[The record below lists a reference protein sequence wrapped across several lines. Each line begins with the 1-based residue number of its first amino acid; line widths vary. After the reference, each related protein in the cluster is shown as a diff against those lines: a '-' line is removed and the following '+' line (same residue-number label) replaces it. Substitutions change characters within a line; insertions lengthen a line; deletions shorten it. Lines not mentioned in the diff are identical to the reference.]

1 MNNLNEIQLFRAN
14 LAKELNY
21 DITKAQKVCDFIF
34 DTPTEG
40 APIEG
45 MIEFTSE
52 TQDGI
57 YFIQPDKSLIHESVA
72 TDEQKKSSIAVGV
85 RMGDKFANVVLHDVA
100 DGKEI
105 ELCTESC
112 GTEAFFH
119 DNIDDAVADY
129 NGRGN
134 TEDIRSALNPEI
146 KLKDGEYIP
155 ALGELYLLFINR
167 KAVNKALEE
176 AGGEPM
182 TDCYWSSSEYSSS
195 NAWFL
200 FFNFGYTWNYYKY
213 NSYVV
218 RPAVAV

>member
-1 MNNLNEIQLFRAN
+1 MNSLNEIQLFRAN

-34 DTPTEG
+34 DTPTEST
-40 APIEG
+40 PVEG

-72 TDEQKKSSIAVGV
+72 TDKQKKSSIAVGV
-85 RMGDKFANVVLHDVA
+85 RMGDKFANVVLHDAA
-100 DGKEI
+100 DGEEI
-105 ELCTESC
+105 KLCTESC

-134 TEDIRSALNPEI
+134 TEDIRSVLNSEI

-182 TDCYWSSSEYSSS
+182 TNCYWSSSETSSS
-195 NAWFL
+195 NAWGL
-200 FFNFGYTWNYYKY
+200 NFYYGNTWYYYKF
-213 NSYVV
+213 NNYVV